1 MKKPILNM
9 RQILM
14 LIGVLVLF
22 ASSGCANHT
31 KVDFKLTNG
40 DFKSKGKSIAIIS
53 GTKVPENLV
62 LASLVADS
70 LRKNSR
76 FQVSTTA
83 QISKA
88 VEPYPRKIK
97 GPYKSAY
104 FDIDKSWDMGDK
116 EKIAEIQRAL
126 GVDYLYVIWT
136 PIAMSN
142 RSDRHSILPS
152 VPVVAQLFEQPAAK
166 EVART
171 DAVIAIDSDDR
182 IGDEKNPAFRE
193 GANEISRQLVEATNM
208 AVADKR

>member
-1 MKKPILNM
+1 MENPIFNM
-9 RQILM
+9 RHF
-14 LIGVLVLF
+14 LIVLGLFVLLT
-22 ASSGCANHT
+22 SSGCANHT

-40 DFKSKGKSIAIIS
+40 DLKSKGKSIAIIS

-62 LASLVADS
+62 LASLVAES

-76 FQVSTTA
+76 FQVMTAA
-83 QISKA
+83 QINKD

-104 FDIDKSWDMGDK
+104 FYIDKSWDMGDK
-116 EKIAEIQRAL
+116 EKIAEIQRSL
-126 GVDYLYVIWT
+126 GVDYLYVIWA

-142 RSDRHSILPS
+142 RDNGLAS

-171 DAVIAIDSDDR
+171 DAEIAIDDDDR
-182 IGDEKNPAFRE
+182 IGDEKNAAFK
-193 GANEISRQLVEATNM
+193 GAAKQIAQQLAESTHM
-208 AVADKR
+208 AIAENR